1 VVARQA
7 AREDYNRY
15 GALLTRLIPATL
27 ASRYYT
33 RWLGQ
38 ISNYLTN

>member
-1 VVARQA
+1 M
-7 AREDYNRY
+7 
-15 GALLTRLIPATL
+15 PAPL

-38 ISNYLTN
+38 ISTYLDAPTSRIPANP